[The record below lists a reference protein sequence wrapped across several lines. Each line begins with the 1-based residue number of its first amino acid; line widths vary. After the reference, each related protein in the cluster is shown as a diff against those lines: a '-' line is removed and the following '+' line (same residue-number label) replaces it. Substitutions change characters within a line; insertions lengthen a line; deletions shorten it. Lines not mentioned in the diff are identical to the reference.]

1 MKPAANIMGIT
12 HHVRTAPPV
21 STTSVTFIATSI
33 PIIEIKDIPIA
44 ILKASLRDIWLER
57 IIVSRMIDVI
67 RPLTIA
73 KLMIAHTGQAIP
85 MYWK

>member
-44 ILKASLRDIWLER
+44 VLKAILRVICLDR
-57 IIVSRMIDVI
+57 IMVSRMIDVI
-67 RPLTIA
+67 RPLKIA
-73 KLMIAHTGQAIP
+73 KLIIAQTGQAIP
-85 MYWK
+85 IN

>member
-33 PIIEIKDIPIA
+33 PIIEIKDMPIA
-44 ILKASLRDIWLER
+44 VLKAILRVICLDR
-57 IIVSRMIDVI
+57 IMVSRMIDVI
-67 RPLTIA
+67 RPLKIA
-73 KLMIAHTGQAIP
+73 KLIIAQTGQPIP
-85 MYWK
+85 ES